1 MEFDANE
8 LLRLAPVAVVV
19 IDCATG
25 RISIANRAW
34 RELFGYT
41 GPEDVPIADLG
52 VFPAE
57 LLDEMRRV
65 ALSGES
71 VYISEAGRYGDRHF
85 SASLRAITDDTC
97 TRGVMVV
104 CRDITTDIAKR
115 REHER
120 TTQLKDQFLAKISHE
135 LRAPLTTLLIWE
147 RLLRDESN
155 DTQARARALEAIHE
169 SVEQQSRL
177 VSDLLEVS
185 RALTGKLRVDLVPMD
200 LAPVLRR
207 AIEHASLQTSAVQ
220 IELRANGAFG
230 SVLGDAT
237 RLLQVFGNILSNA
250 LKFTPPGGRITVTA
264 TRARDEV
271 LVAVTD
277 TGRGIDPVR
286 LPYVFEP
293 FEQAHDST
301 AGDPGLG
308 LGLAITREIVAL
320 HGGTVTANSDGS
332 GRGSTFEVRIPCA
345 RVTRPH
351 ATQTAVTPPV
361 ALSDIHVLVVDDD
374 ARVLDALRILL
385 ERAGAQV
392 CCAKSA
398 AVALASLDRVP
409 IDIVVSDLAMPNE
422 DGLALIHQIRAISST
437 VPAIALTGLHEAGD
451 RALAAGFDM
460 CLAKPIDCDALIA
473 NIADLVASKPSG

>member
-8 LLRLAPVAVVV
+8 LLRMAPVAVVV
-19 IDCATG
+19 IESATS

-34 RELFGYT
+34 RELFAYT

-52 VFPAE
+52 VFPAD
-57 LLDEMRRV
+57 LLDEIRRV
-65 ALSGES
+65 SLSGES
-71 VYISEAGRYGDRHF
+71 AYISEAGKYGDRHF
-85 SASLRAITDDTC
+85 SASLRAITDDEC

-104 CRDITTDIAKR
+104 CRDITSDIAKR

-147 RLLRDESN
+147 RLLRDESS
-155 DTQARARALEAIHE
+155 DSRSRDRALEAIRE

-200 LAPVLRR
+200 IAPVLRR
-207 AIEHASLQTSAVQ
+207 AIEEASLQSAHAS
-220 IELRANGAFG
+220 IALCPYADGL
-230 SVLGDAT
+230 VLGDGL
-237 RLLQVFGNILSNA
+237 RLLQVFRNILANSI
-250 LKFTPPGGRITVTA
+250 KFTPPGGAITVTT
-264 TRARDEV
+264 TRQRDE
-271 LVAVTD
+271 LVVAIRD
-277 TGRGIDPVR
+277 TGRGIEPDR
-286 LPYVFEP
+286 LPHIFEP
-293 FEQAHDST
+293 FEQAHDPT

-332 GRGSTFEVRIPCA
+332 GRGSTFEVRLPCT

-351 ATQTAVTPPV
+351 ATQASVTPPV

-398 AVALASLDRVP
+398 AVALASLDRDP

-422 DGLALIHQIRAISST
+422 DGLELIHQIRAISSS
-437 VPAIALTGLHEAGD
+437 VPAIALTGHHEASD

-460 CLAKPIDCDALIA
+460 CLAKPIDCDALIL
-473 NIADLVASKPSG
+473 NIADLVVTKR